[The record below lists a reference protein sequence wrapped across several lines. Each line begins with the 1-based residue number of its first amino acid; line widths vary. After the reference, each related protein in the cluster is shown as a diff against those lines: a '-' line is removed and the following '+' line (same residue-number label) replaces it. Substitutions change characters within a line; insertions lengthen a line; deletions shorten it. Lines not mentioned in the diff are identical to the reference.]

1 MSESLSKRS
10 VSTLTNTGYMP
21 QLDSLRAIAV
31 FLVLLEHWIIEGH
44 WFKVLP
50 FGVIG
55 VTLFF
60 VLSGFLITQIL
71 LKSRDIAEEKNESRF
86 HSVKQFYIRRFLRI
100 FPIYYITLIIL
111 YIVNARFI
119 RERILWYVFYALNI
133 YYFETRNWV
142 GPTGH
147 FWTLCV
153 EEQFYVIWPFVILFT
168 PRKYLLRVII
178 AVIFLGP
185 FFRAGLSAFYD
196 PTAFG
201 TNFINKLTPSC
212 MDSLGLGALLAYLRT
227 NHNEMFTLKN
237 FWSAAFLLCNII
249 SLVIILFFYP
259 LVSKLIPGIYVELII
274 RQFFVIFNIS
284 VISFYLISKVSIGFT
299 GYLKILFEN
308 NLLMYLGKIS
318 YGLYLFHNFIPDIY
332 IYFLPPIQNFY
343 FRFAVYNALL
353 VFIASASWLLIERPI
368 NNLKRY
374 FAYN

>member
-1 MSESLSKRS
+1 MSESLSTRS
-10 VSTLTNTGYMP
+10 VSSLSNSGYMP

-71 LKSRDIAEEKNESRF
+71 LKSRDVAEEKNENRF

-111 YIVNARFI
+111 YIVNARFV

-168 PRKYLLRVII
+168 PRKYLFKAII
-178 AVIFLGP
+178 AVILLGP

-212 MDSLGLGALLAYLRT
+212 MDSLGLGALLAYLRV

-237 FWSAAFLLCNII
+237 FWSAAFLICNIL
-249 SLVIILFFYP
+249 SLVIVLFFYP

-299 GYLKILFEN
+299 GLLKIIFEN

-332 IYFLPPIQNFY
+332 IYFMPPIQNFY
-343 FRFAVYNALL
+343 LRFAVYNVLL